1 MTGKQD
7 TGYGIQDAGC
17 VIGMKMF
24 VKICKG
30 FLITMGVIFTL
41 SVILAFTS
49 APFWMWYGLSVSKA
63 GVNRPPDYIVV
74 LGGGGMPSESGLM
87 RCWYAAKTANY
98 FTRAKVII
106 ALPGDINDSLS
117 SIIGMKKELLIHGV
131 ESRRII
137 LEDSGTNTRAQ
148 ALNILRGISN
158 IEQRMSKDKFAQYS
172 MFNVQYSIFKSLL
185 IVTSPEHLR
194 RAVLTFKKA
203 GFLKVDGLP
212 AFEEAIESDITFK
225 GKRLGGRLWVPDI
238 GNSITLRYQFWT
250 QLHYEELLLR
260 ELLALGYYKVKGWI

>member
-1 MTGKQD
+1 
-7 TGYGIQDAGC
+7 
-17 VIGMKMF
+17 
-24 VKICKG
+24 
-30 FLITMGVIFTL
+30 MGVIFTL
-41 SVILAFTS
+41 SVVLAFTS

-106 ALPGDINDSLS
+106 ALPGDVNDSLS
-117 SIIGMKKELLIHGV
+117 SIIGMKKEILIRGI

-148 ALNILRGISN
+148 ALNILKGITN
-158 IEQRMSKDKFAQYS
+158 IEQRMSNNES
-172 MFNVQYSIFKSLL
+172 NRHSIFNPSILQSFSPSVL

-203 GFLKVDGLP
+203 GFQKVDGLP

-260 ELLALGYYKVKGWI
+260 ELLALAYYKVKGWI